1 MKPQEPIPH
10 NYAMAKLNKLFA
22 VSSIVLLMATGA
34 MVAYDYIKGWKR
46 FQLTFL
52 QLQEQ
57 KIRADLRA
65 ARDSQDRAEL
75 TRLDRELRDQERAIA
90 ASRED
95 FRRAEQDLESW
106 EGRHY
111 AADQNYRFAKATL
124 DAMRYDAELAAQQKR
139 RGWEGQQRAY
149 QEQSSRVE
157 ELKLILEQVT
167 RDRDAA
173 LQRMERWRKTIAE
186 IEGQRTERNATIER
200 LRTQLATVEAN
211 PAFMLLNAPL
221 LDFIS
226 PTLKIDQIILND
238 LFIDLNYMHAPRVD
252 RCTTCHR
259 AIDRPGFESKAE
271 AARLQ
276 AELEQ
281 QLDNFVVPA
290 ERIEETR
297 LRVEQLARVASAR
310 RNLKNPYRTHP
321 YLDMFVGSSSPHPLL
336 DFGCTSCHRG
346 LDRATDFA
354 RAGHS
359 PDSPEQQHRW
369 EEEHGW
375 KRQPFLETPMHP
387 KQNLQS
393 SCLKCHS
400 DQVSIPGAPE
410 MTRATAMVEFY
421 GCHSCHKINTWRF
434 TGLRK
439 SGPDLTGIAEKT
451 TPEWAARWIG
461 APHAFR
467 PTTRMP
473 ASFYQRNIVGP
484 TVSPSERERN
494 VRNQNAEI
502 QAIVS
507 YLFNASSRRQWQPG
521 PAGDAARG
529 LQLVS
534 SVGCMGCHI
543 AQDAIKDDKGVI
555 RVAQRDDFPLERLIG
570 FNFVGTGTKTNPQW
584 LYNWLKDPRHY
595 YADAPMP
602 DLRLTDQEA
611 ADITALLM
619 TFVKPNFMKQPLPAL
634 DRDAVAGL
642 TKSYLINTMSDRDA
656 NSRIASMPLNDQL
669 VYLGQRTI
677 EKYGCYSCHTIEG
690 FDDMKPIGTELTTQ
704 GSKHIHLFDFGFVHD
719 HVAWDG
725 KEEHVSH
732 TVPSWIYNKL
742 RSPRVWDDS
751 RERSYHEK
759 LKMPNYYL
767 SPAEAEAITAVISG
781 MTKDRVSSR
790 YLASMSPQKRAAE
803 EGRKLVSQHN
813 CRACHVVEGYGRAI
827 ASTIADPAF
836 LPPDLTPEGARVQ
849 SPWLFNFL
857 KDPTVMSMRPWM
869 NVRMPTFHFSDRE
882 ASTLVSG
889 FAAEGDV
896 PQFDTARFSEPVG
909 RNVAIGQTVYEM
921 LRCAQC
927 HPASGALSVTDA
939 GSLAPPLDLSRAR
952 LQHDW
957 IPDWIRRPNEIIPGT
972 RMPTNF
978 PRNADTGEFTSPLA
992 LAINTPAFAQYKS
1005 TLMQY
1010 HESEEELVATLENVE
1025 ALSNYLRDY
1034 IWTMGPAEMRMARPT
1049 LPVEVPRDRPP
1060 AQPPTVPA
1068 VPSLQTVAPSGAGE
1082 RPGR

>member
-10 NYAMAKLNKLFA
+10 NYSIAKLNKIFA
-22 VSSIVLLMATGA
+22 ISSIALLMGTGA
-34 MVAYDYIKGWKR
+34 MVVYDYVRGWKR

-75 TRLDRELRDQERAIA
+75 ARLDSEFREQEIAIA
-90 ASRED
+90 ARREE
-95 FRRAEQDLESW
+95 FRRAEQDLETW

-124 DAMRYDAELAAQQKR
+124 DAMRYDAELAAQQRR
-139 RGWEGQQRAY
+139 RGWENQQRAY
-149 QEQSSRVE
+149 QEQAARVE
-157 ELKLILEQVT
+157 ELNLILQQVT

-173 LQRMERWRKTIAE
+173 RQRMERWRKAIAD
-186 IEGQRTERNATIER
+186 IEGQRAEMNATIER

-259 AIDRPGFESKAE
+259 AIDRPGFESRQE

-281 QLDNFVVPA
+281 QLENFLVPA
-290 ERIEETR
+290 DRIEETR
-297 LRVEQLARVASAR
+297 LRVEQLAEVAGAS

-346 LDRATDFA
+346 LDRSTDFA

-359 PDSPEQQHRW
+359 PSNSEQMHRW
-369 EEEHGW
+369 EEEHNW
-375 KRQPFLETPMHP
+375 KPQPFLETPMHP
-387 KQNLQS
+387 RQYLQG

-400 DQVSIPGAPE
+400 NQVTIPGAPE

-421 GCHSCHKINTWRF
+421 GCYSCHKIDSWRF
-434 TGLRK
+434 TDLRK
-439 SGPDLTGIAEKT
+439 PGPDLTGIAEKT
-451 TPEWAARWIG
+451 TPEWAARWIA

-484 TVSPSERERN
+484 TVNPSERARN
-494 VRNQNAEI
+494 IRNQNVEI
-502 QAIVS
+502 HAIVS
-507 YLFNASSRRQWQPG
+507 YLFNASSRRQWQAG
-521 PAGDAARG
+521 PQGDAGRG
-529 LQLVS
+529 MQLVNN
-534 SVGCMGCHI
+534 VGCMGCHI
-543 AQDAIKDDKGVI
+543 VQDAIKDEEGNI
-555 RVAQRDDFPLERLIG
+555 RVARRDDFPLERLIG
-570 FNFVGTGTKTNPQW
+570 FNLVGMGTKTNPEW
-584 LYNWLKDPRHY
+584 LFNWLKDPRHY
-595 YADAPMP
+595 YAEAPMP

-619 TFVKPNFMKQPLPAL
+619 TFVKPNFMKQPLPPPDL
-634 DRDAVAGL
+634 ESLSSL

-656 NSRIASMPLNDQL
+656 NARLASMPVNDQL

-725 KEEHVSH
+725 KEEHVRH

-742 RSPRVWDDS
+742 RSPRVFDDR

-767 SPAEAEAITAVISG
+767 SPAEAEAITSVITG
-781 MTKDRVSSR
+781 MTKDRVATQ
-790 YLASMSPQKRAAE
+790 YLASMTPEKRAAE
-803 EGRKLVSQHN
+803 EGRKLISQHN

-827 ASTIADPAF
+827 GFMIEDAAY
-836 LPPDLTPEGARVQ
+836 LPPDLTPQGARVQ

-869 NVRMPTFHFSDRE
+869 DVRMPTFHFSDRE

-889 FAAEGDV
+889 FAAEGNV
-896 PQFDTARFSEPVG
+896 PQFDTARFSDPVP
-909 RNVAIGQTVYEM
+909 RNVAVGQAVYEM

-927 HPASGALSVTDA
+927 HPASGALTVTDA
-939 GSLAPPLDLSRAR
+939 SSLAPPLDLSRAR

-978 PRNADTGEFTSPLA
+978 PRDAQTGEFTSPLGM
-992 LAINTPAFAQYKS
+992 AINTPAFASYKS
-1005 TLMQY
+1005 RLMQY
-1010 HESEEELVATLENVE
+1010 YASEEELVASLEDVE
-1025 ALSNYLRDY
+1025 ELTNYLRDY
-1034 IWTMGPAEMRMARPT
+1034 IWTIGPAEMRMARPT
-1049 LPVEVPRDRPP
+1049 TPAEVPRDRPP
-1060 AQPPTVPA
+1060 AQRPAVPD
-1068 VPSLQTVAPSGAGE
+1068 VPSLQTGAPAAASEA
-1082 RPGR
+1082 PGR